1 MVKSGLLQSRG
12 LDIVECDV
20 DGKLYGWT
28 KSDIVELMKVRDKN
42 PYDEYYVV
50 DIESVKVYNVYTMYT
65 SSSRGSKYNSNR
77 TFRVWFMMVKD
88 SSDGVLTVSKRTS
101 MDIDDM
107 VVRMREMKLDKVLM
121 DSQS

>member
-42 PYDEYYVV
+42 PYDEYYV
-50 DIESVKVYNVYTMYT
+50 YLAN
-65 SSSRGSKYNSNR
+65 
-77 TFRVWFMMVKD
+77 
-88 SSDGVLTVSKRTS
+88 
-101 MDIDDM
+101 
-107 VVRMREMKLDKVLM
+107 
-121 DSQS
+121 